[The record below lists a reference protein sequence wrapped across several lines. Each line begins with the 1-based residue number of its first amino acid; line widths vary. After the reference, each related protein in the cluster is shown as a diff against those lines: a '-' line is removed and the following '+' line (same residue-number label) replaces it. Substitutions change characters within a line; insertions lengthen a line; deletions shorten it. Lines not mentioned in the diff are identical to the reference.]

1 MNEID
6 QILQGNV
13 DEKEADFNN
22 RNAILTHYKII
33 DEDLNIL
40 FKGKVAMQA
49 CQDKVL
55 LTEFFFSGLINDLSD
70 QELLA
75 IISVFVT
82 TEKAGGNVPDCGK
95 QYSEKFTE
103 AFEFIEGQANALI
116 QLEQDIGVVEE

>member
-1 MNEID
+1 MSYHLTQLEVQDKYKHQMDEID
-6 QILQGNV
+6 KVLVGNV

-22 RNAILTHYKII
+22 RNAILTQYKII

-55 LTEFFFSGLINDLSD
+55 LTEFFFSGLIGELTDP
-70 QELLA
+70 ELLA
-75 IISVFVT
+75 ILSIFVT
-82 TEKAGGNVPDCGK
+82 TEKASGNVADCGK

-103 AFEFIEGQANALI
+103 AYEF
-116 QLEQDIGVVEE
+116 VEK

>member
-1 MNEID
+1 M
-6 QILQGNV
+6 LQGNV

-22 RNAILTHYKII
+22 RNSILIQYKII

-55 LTEFFFSGLINDLSD
+55 MTEFFFSGLINDLTD

-75 IISVFVT
+75 VLSVFIT
-82 TEKAGGNVPDCGK
+82 TERASGSVADCGR
-95 QYSEKFTE
+95 QYSEKFT
-103 AFEFIEGQANALI
+103 AAYDFIEKQANQLI
-116 QLEQDIGVVEE
+116 

>member
-1 MNEID
+1 MAEID

-22 RNAILTHYKII
+22 RNSILTHYKII

-75 IISVFVT
+75 ILSIFVT
-82 TEKAGGNVPDCGK
+82 TEKASGNVGDCGK
-95 QYSEKFTE
+95 QYSEKFQE
-103 AFEFIEGQANALI
+103 AYDFVVAQANALI
-116 QLEQDIGVVEE
+116 

>member
-1 MNEID
+1 
-6 QILQGNV
+6 
-13 DEKEADFNN
+13 
-22 RNAILTHYKII
+22 
-33 DEDLNIL
+33 
-40 FKGKVAMQA
+40 MQA